1 MKDFG
6 LTDLF
11 QVLGQQQKTGVLNL
25 QGEKK
30 SVQVLFDKGMIV
42 RTAFPSE
49 SGEESPLGKRLIRG
63 GLISPENWK
72 KAHPLRKEKGESLE
86 RVLVEQGWVSRED
99 LSAAL
104 RLLTVDTIYSLFK
117 WKGGNFQ
124 FETEEVSYDPEF
136 IEPLNSEFLLLDVL
150 RMVDEWPMI
159 AERIPTFDL
168 VLQRT
173 HPLATLDTLTGTPWE
188 KNRTFQME
196 VIYELIDGQR
206 TIKEIIEL
214 SFLEEFETCKNL
226 LVLMDAGLVERSTV
240 VREKTKKHIRLPSIH
255 LPSFRIG
262 RDIHLGKILLN
273 VSAFFLV
280 VILGLF
286 LFSHLMVNRGDGFPV
301 RAKERQ
307 SWMAFRRALQ
317 PVEEKKITNARNV
330 FYIEENRY
338 PLHPEEMMQKGLLI
352 K

>member
-25 QGEKK
+25 EGEKK

-63 GLISPENWK
+63 GLISQEDWK
-72 KAHPLRKEKGESLE
+72 KAHQLRREKGESLE
-86 RVLVEQGWVSRED
+86 RVLVEKGWVSRED

-117 WKGGNFQ
+117 WKGGSFQ
-124 FETEEVSYDPEF
+124 FEAEEVSYDPEF

-168 VLQRT
+168 ILQRT
-173 HPLATLDTLTGTPWE
+173 NPLATLDALTGTPWE

-206 TIKEIIEL
+206 MVKEIIDL
-214 SFLEEFETCKNL
+214 SFLEEFETLKNL
-226 LVLMDAGLVERSTV
+226 LVLMDAGLIERSSIV
-240 VREKTKKHIRLPSIH
+240 PEKTKKHLRLPSIH

-262 RDIHLGKILLN
+262 REIHLGKILLN

-280 VILGLF
+280 AILGLF
-286 LFSHLMVNRGDGFPV
+286 LFSHLIVGREDGFPF
-301 RAKERQ
+301 RAIERQ
-307 SWMAFRRALQ
+307 NWKAFRSALQ
-317 PVEEKKITNARNV
+317 PAEKKKIANARNV

-338 PLHPEEMMQKGLLI
+338 PLQPEEMVQKNLLI

>member
-1 MKDFG
+1 
-6 LTDLF
+6 
-11 QVLGQQQKTGVLNL
+11 
-25 QGEKK
+25 
-30 SVQVLFDKGMIV
+30 MIV

-49 SGEESPLGKRLIRG
+49 SGEDSPLGKRLIRG
-63 GLISPENWK
+63 GLISRESWK
-72 KAHPLRKEKGESLE
+72 KAHQLRREKGESLE
-86 RVLVEQGWVSRED
+86 RVLVEKGMVSRED

-124 FETEEVSYDPEF
+124 FEAEEISYDPEF

-168 VLQRT
+168 ILQRT
-173 HPLATLDTLTGTPWE
+173 NPLATLDVLTGTAWE

-206 TIKEIIEL
+206 TIQEIIEL
-214 SFLEEFETCKNL
+214 SFLEEFETCKNI
-226 LVLMDAGLVERSTV
+226 LVLMDAGLVERSTLAP
-240 VREKTKKHIRLPSIH
+240 EKTKKQLRFPSFH

-262 RDIHLGKILLN
+262 GQIHLGKILLN
-273 VSAFFLV
+273 GCAFFLV
-280 VILGLF
+280 AILGLF
-286 LFSHLMVNRGDGFPV
+286 LFSRLITARGDDFSF
-301 RAKERQ
+301 RSKERQ
-307 SWMAFRRALQ
+307 RWEVFRSAVQ
-317 PVEEKKITNARNV
+317 PVEEKKIANARNV

-338 PLHPEEMMQKGLLI
+338 PQNLEEMVRKGFPA